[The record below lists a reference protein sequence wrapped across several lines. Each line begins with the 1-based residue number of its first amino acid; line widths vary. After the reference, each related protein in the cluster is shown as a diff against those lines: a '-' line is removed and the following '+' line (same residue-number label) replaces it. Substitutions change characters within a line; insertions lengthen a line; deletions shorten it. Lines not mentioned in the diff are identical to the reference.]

1 MIDFTR
7 YPTNKLPL
15 PLLKSHRLKRNSML
29 LVTKQDSG
37 YARKR
42 RRFKNPPADM
52 PFTLLLS
59 SEQFDLFEGW
69 YHHVINS
76 GVNWFVMPVKLG
88 AQLIDHQC
96 QFVGDY
102 SSSSK
107 SQSLWKVA
115 GKLKIK
121 NLRVISEE
129 DTIAKIHDIDSPTQS
144 VQTVLDVAVSDYL
157 TPD

>member
-1 MIDFTR
+1 
-7 YPTNKLPL
+7 
-15 PLLKSHRLKRNSML
+15 
-29 LVTKQDSG
+29 
-37 YARKR
+37 
-42 RRFKNPPADM
+42 
-52 PFTLLLS
+52 
-59 SEQFDLFEGW
+59 
-69 YHHVINS
+69 
-76 GVNWFVMPVKLG
+76 
-88 AQLIDHQC
+88 
-96 QFVGDY
+96 VGDY